1 MDRSEYHTHVT
12 VLAWINIGFSAL
24 FLFIGIFAI
33 FFLGGIGVA
42 TGEAE
47 AMSILMFI
55 GTAAALFFGA
65 LALPGFAAGYG
76 LLKRRQWGR
85 VLAII
90 VAVLDLFNIPI
101 GTAVGLYALWVM
113 THQQAADYFGL
124 TPPGPAPAPTQHP
137 I

>member
-1 MDRSEYHTHVT
+1 MDSRDYNTHVQ

-24 FLFIGIFAI
+24 FLFIGIFAL
-33 FFLGGIGVA
+33 FFLTGIGVA
-42 TGEAE
+42 SQEVE
-47 AMSILMFI
+47 AMSILAFI

-65 LALPGFAAGYG
+65 LAVPGFAAGYG
-76 LLKRRQWGR
+76 LLKRRNWGR

-101 GTAVGLYALWVM
+101 GTAVGVYALWVL
-113 THQQAADYFGL
+113 THQQAADYFTPAAARA
-124 TPPGPAPAPTQHP
+124 TPPAT

>member
-1 MDRSEYHTHVT
+1 MEKRDYHTHIM

-24 FLFIGIFAI
+24 FLFIGVFAL
-33 FFLGGIGVA
+33 FFLTGIGVA
-42 TGEAE
+42 SQEAE
-47 AMSILMFI
+47 AMSILAFI

-76 LLKRRQWGR
+76 LLKKRNWGR

-101 GTAVGLYALWVM
+101 GTAIGLYALWLL
-113 THQQAADYFGL
+113 THHHAADYFSPADL
-124 TPPGPAPAPTQHP
+124 QAPPPVPA
-137 I
+137 